1 MHRIAESLSRFI
13 FYFGAAILLAMP
25 LLVVVNILLRAVFGF
40 SIGNVEEMVGYM
52 LVAVTFFG
60 VSITFRA
67 KSLFRV
73 SFLFD
78 ALPVSVRKILNRVY
92 LCLVISFCTVMIW
105 FTSLLV
111 KSSFVRG
118 KVSDTVLHTPLYIP
132 QALIPCGFFIL
143 LVFALE
149 QLFCGEFFG
158 DNDRPSEPKKLTG
171 D

>member
-1 MHRIAESLSRFI
+1 MHRIAESLSRFV

-25 LLVVVNILLRAVFGF
+25 LLVVVNIFLRAVSGY
-40 SIGNVEEMVGYM
+40 SIGNVEEIVGYM

-67 KSLFRV
+67 KSLFQV
-73 SFLFD
+73 TFLFNS
-78 ALPVSVRKILNRVY
+78 LPASLRKILNRVY
-92 LCLVISFCTVMIW
+92 LCLIIGFCMVMIW

-111 KSSFVRG
+111 VSSFVRG

-132 QALIPCGFFIL
+132 QALIPFGFLIF

-149 QLFCGEFFG
+149 QLFCGDFLG
-158 DNDRPSEPKKLTG
+158 DQDRPSELKEHTG